1 MREIA
6 SVILGEPR
14 FSESVEEPTSEQST
28 KANWKELTMSASTTA
43 LKPQMGQAAEPD
55 PFDLDIRVI
64 ESGDA
69 AAILINLTD
78 DGCGSTCPNACATSM
93 G

>member
-1 MREIA
+1 
-6 SVILGEPR
+6 
-14 FSESVEEPTSEQST
+14 
-28 KANWKELTMSASTTA
+28 MSASTTA
-43 LKPQMGQAAEPD
+43 LKPQIGQAAETD

-69 AAILINLTD
+69 AVTLINLTD
-78 DGCGSTCPNACATSM
+78 DGCGSTCPSACATSM